1 MGLINSI
8 LSDKIALVAII
19 LAASTG
25 IYGIIKLRR
34 LNIKTS
40 GNILTDEQSD
50 LLVMGVFHVL
60 ICAVSICC
68 LL

>member
-1 MGLINSI
+1 MINSI
-8 LSDKIALVAII
+8 INDRVAVLAVV
-19 LAASTG
+19 LAAITG
-25 IYGIIKLRR
+25 VYGYAKLKKLSIKAP
-34 LNIKTS
+34 

-60 ICAVSICC
+60 ICAVSIFS

>member
-1 MGLINSI
+1 MINSI

-25 IYGIIKLRR
+25 IYGVIKLRR

>member
-1 MGLINSI
+1 MINNIFNDKSALI
-8 LSDKIALVAII
+8 AII
-19 LAASTG
+19 LAVSTG
-25 IYGIIKLRR
+25 IYGIIKLKR

-50 LLVMGVFHVL
+50 LLVMGIFHLL

>member
-1 MGLINSI
+1 MINGI
-8 LSDKIALVAII
+8 INDKVAAFVVI
-19 LAASTG
+19 LAAITG
-25 IYGIIKLRR
+25 IYGFVKLKKLSIKAP
-34 LNIKTS
+34 

-60 ICAVSICC
+60 ICAVSIFS

>member
-1 MGLINSI
+1 MISTI
-8 LSDKIALVAII
+8 LNDKVAVLAVV
-19 LAASTG
+19 LAAITG
-25 IYGIIKLRR
+25 VYGYVKLKK
-34 LNIKTS
+34 LSVKAP

-60 ICAVSICC
+60 ICAISILS